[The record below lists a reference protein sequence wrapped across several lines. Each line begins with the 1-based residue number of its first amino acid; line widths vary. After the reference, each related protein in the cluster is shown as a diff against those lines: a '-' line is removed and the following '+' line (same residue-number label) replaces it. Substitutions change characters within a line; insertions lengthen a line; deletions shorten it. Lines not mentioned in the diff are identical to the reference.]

1 MKCVCVY
8 ILIYSSSLGNWNSSQ
23 NLDPSHKNVGVSLVT
38 QLVKN
43 LTAMQETQ
51 FDSQVR
57 KIHWRR
63 DRLPTAVFLRFP
75 CGSAGKESVCNLGAT
90 NAGEDVEQSRV
101 IAWGSVEWCSH
112 FGRQFSS
119 FLQTKHSLTIPSSSH
134 TPWYVPRWVESIC
147 LHTQT
152 KITQFL

>member
-43 LTAMQETQ
+43 LTTMQETQ

-57 KIHWRR
+57 KIRWRR

-75 CGSAGKESVCNLGAT
+75 CGSAGKESVCNLGDLGLT
-90 NAGEDVEQSRV
+90 PGLGRFSGEGTGYPLQYSGLENSMDCIVHGVTKSRTQLSDFYFHNDV
-101 IAWGSVEWCSH
+101 
-112 FGRQFSS
+112 
-119 FLQTKHSLTIPSSSH
+119 
-134 TPWYVPRWVESIC
+134 
-147 LHTQT
+147 
-152 KITQFL
+152 KILPP